1 MGNTGSFS
9 CGPREESLHSTCKG
23 KWGIA
28 LESQEGNRES
38 RRVEGGILRSF
49 LSWGRKPWVPS
60 TCDGDLRE
68 LLKLSIGSKEY
79 CEVRSVL
86 SGLHW
91 IWCGGRGPHL
101 ELRQE
106 PQCFPP
112 VLTWVSGCVCRFK
125 QGVRSQ
131 SVWRHGALLSSRIF
145 TGVSGLQAS

>member
-23 KWGIA
+23 KRGIA

-68 LLKLSIGSKEY
+68 LLIVPIGSQEY
-79 CEVRSVL
+79 
-86 SGLHW
+86 SGL
-91 IWCGGRGPHL
+91 G
-101 ELRQE
+101 
-106 PQCFPP
+106 
-112 VLTWVSGCVCRFK
+112 
-125 QGVRSQ
+125 
-131 SVWRHGALLSSRIF
+131 
-145 TGVSGLQAS
+145 SGLWNSTGFGAMEEGLISS